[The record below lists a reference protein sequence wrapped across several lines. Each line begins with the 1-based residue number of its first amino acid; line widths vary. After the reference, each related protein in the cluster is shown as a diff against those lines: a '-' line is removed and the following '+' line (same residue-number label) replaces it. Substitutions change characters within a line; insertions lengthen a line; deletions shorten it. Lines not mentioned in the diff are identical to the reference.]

1 MEYFEKNKEYY
12 IKEFGNGVR
21 AVVKQSDSA
30 VSYVGALV
38 NAGSRDE
45 GEDKQ
50 GLAHFVE
57 HTIFKGTEN
66 RKSWHISNRMETI
79 GGELNAYTTKEETM
93 VYTNAPAGYVD
104 RSLEL
109 ISDLFMHATFPP
121 VEIEREKVV
130 VIEEIHSY
138 RDSPADSVFDDFEEA
153 IYSGSPMAHNILG
166 SEDSVRKLSSEDARN
181 FIRNKYVGSNVV
193 LYCSDPGDPV
203 KNMAKIERY
212 FSSLPATGIPN
223 RRETPVFVEPFEKQ
237 VDKGNHQANVI
248 MGCRLFGRRDPRRH
262 AMFLL
267 NNYLG
272 GPCMNSRLNLEL
284 RDKRG
289 LVYTVESNVA
299 LMSDCGLLL
308 IYFGTDPSSV
318 KRCMRLV
325 NNQIDNLAQN
335 TLPERTFA
343 KIRDQ
348 YCGQLIVG
356 SEMRENRA
364 MAMAKS
370 LLYYDEIHDIA
381 HAAERIRSLKPEDL
395 RMAAEMVAKNGLSS
409 FTIV

>member
-1 MEYFEKNKEYY
+1 MDYFEKKNGYY
-12 IKEFGNGVR
+12 IKQFGNGVR
-21 AVVKQSDSA
+21 AVVRQTDSA

-45 GEDKQ
+45 NPDKE

-109 ISDLFMHATFPP
+109 ISDLFMNATFPQ

-138 RDSPADSVFDDFEEA
+138 RDSPADSVFDDFEET
-153 IYSGSPMAHNILG
+153 IYAGSPMAHNILG
-166 SEDSVRKLSSEDARN
+166 SEDSVRKLASEDARD
-181 FIRNKYVGSNVV
+181 FIRSKYVGGNVV
-193 LYCSDPGDPV
+193 VYCSDPGDPE
-203 KNMAKIERY
+203 KNMEKIERY
-212 FSSLPATGIPN
+212 FSMLSSSGVPN
-223 RRETPVFVEPFEKQ
+223 ERVTPEILDPFEKNI
-237 VDKGNHQANVI
+237 DKGNHQANVI

-272 GPCMNSRLNLEL
+272 GPCMNSRLNMEL

-318 KRCMRLV
+318 KKCMRLV
-325 NNQIDNLAQN
+325 RNQIDGLAQN
-335 TLPERTFA
+335 TLPERSFA

-356 SEMRENRA
+356 GEMRENRA

-381 HAAERIRSLKPEDL
+381 HAAERIRSLTAEDL
-395 RMAAEMVAKNGLSS
+395 RMAAEMIAGRGLSS
-409 FTIV
+409 LTLV